1 MGNYTGL
8 RVKVFVK
15 KEYREM
21 IAEINEEA
29 EWGDFADE
37 FPFLKEYSKLYRSE
51 FIPRGAIAAYLPDDW
66 QEAITAFR
74 ISTYPMY
81 IATDGFHRE
90 IDMDTGYW
98 TFQCSLKNYENE
110 IEKFFEDVLSKIID
124 SSEHIEYLYE
134 EWEESLMYEFVD
146 GKIVQIKQLKQ
157 LQATESNKSL
167 VLKER

>member
-8 RVKVFVK
+8 RAKVFVK
-15 KEYREM
+15 KEYRKM
-21 IAEINEEA
+21 ISEINEDA
-29 EWGDFADE
+29 EWSDFVGE
-37 FPFLKEYSKLYRSE
+37 FPFLKEYSKLDRAE
-51 FIPRGAIAAYLPDDW
+51 FIPRGLISYMPDDW
-66 QEAITAFR
+66 EEAITSFR
-74 ISTYPMY
+74 KNTYPMY

-134 EWEESLMYEFVD
+134 EWDGSLMYEFKD
-146 GKIVQIKQLKQ
+146 GKIVQIKQ
-157 LQATESNKSL
+157 
-167 VLKER
+167 